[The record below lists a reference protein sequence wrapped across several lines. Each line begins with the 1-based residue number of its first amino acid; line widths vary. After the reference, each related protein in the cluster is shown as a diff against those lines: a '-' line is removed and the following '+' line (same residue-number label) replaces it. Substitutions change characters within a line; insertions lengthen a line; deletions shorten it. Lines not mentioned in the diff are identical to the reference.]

1 MTEITSERFAGVDV
15 SKHTLD
21 LHLEGERDVLHVE
34 YDDAGLQQVCQ
45 RLLEAAPTLIVLE
58 ATGGLETRLA
68 AELGAHGLPVAV
80 VNPRQV
86 RDFAKASGRLAK
98 TDRVDAQ
105 VLSAFARAIRP
116 AARAPKEEDVREL
129 EALVTRRRQLIDI
142 RVQEVLRLGTASKLQ
157 AKSLK
162 EHIAWL
168 DRRIASLDTDLT
180 HRLRKSEIWRAK
192 EDLLKSIP
200 GVGQVTCMTL
210 LAKCPEL
217 GRLDRREIAALVGV
231 APLANDSGTHRGKR
245 FIWGGRADV
254 RAVLYMAAVSAMRCN
269 TIIKTFAERL
279 KLAGKPGKVVIVA
292 CMRKLLTIMNSILK
306 SNTPWNPENACA

>member
-1 MTEITSERFAGVDV
+1 MTEMISERFAGVDV

-21 LHLEGERDVLHVE
+21 LHIEGAHDVLHVE
-34 YDDAGLQQVCQ
+34 YDDTGLRQVCQ
-45 RLLEAAPTLIVLE
+45 HLLEAAPTLIVLE

-68 AELGAHGLPVAV
+68 TELGARGLPVAV

-116 AARAPKEEDVREL
+116 AARAPKAEEVREL
-129 EALVTRRRQLIDI
+129 DELVTRRRQLIAI
-142 RVQEVLRLGTASKLQ
+142 RVQEVLRLGTASKIQ

-168 DRRIASLDTDLT
+168 DRRIAALDTDLT
-180 HRLRKSEIWRAK
+180 NRLRKSEIWRAR

-231 APLANDSGTHRGKR
+231 APLANDSGKYRGKR
-245 FIWGGRADV
+245 LVWGGRADV
-254 RAVLYMAAVSAMRCN
+254 RAVLYMAAISAMRSN
-269 TIIKTFAERL
+269 AVIKAFAVRL
-279 KLAGKPGKVVIVA
+279 KQAGKPPKVVIVA
-292 CMRKLLTIMNSILK
+292 CMRKLLTIMNSVLK
-306 SNTPWNPENACA
+306 YSTPWKPENACA

>member
-15 SKHTLD
+15 SKHSLD
-21 LHLEGERDVLHVE
+21 LYLEGEHDVLHVE
-34 YDDAGLQQVCQ
+34 YDDAGLRRVCQ
-45 RLLEAAPTLIVLE
+45 RLLEAAPTLIVME

-68 AELGAHGLPVAV
+68 TELGALGLPVAV
-80 VNPRQV
+80 VNPRQA

-116 AARAPKEEDVREL
+116 VARAPKDDDVREL
-129 EALVTRRRQLIDI
+129 DELVTRRRQLIDI
-142 RVQEVLRLGTASKLQ
+142 RVQEVLRLGTASKTQ

-162 EHIAWL
+162 AHITWL
-168 DRRIASLDTDLT
+168 DRRIASLDIDLT
-180 HRLRKSEIWRAK
+180 GRLRKSEIWRAK
-192 EDLLKSIP
+192 EDLLESIP

-231 APLANDSGTHRGKR
+231 APLANDSGKHRGKR
-245 FIWGGRADV
+245 FVWGGRAEV
-254 RAVLYMAAVSAMRCN
+254 RAVLYMAAVSAIRFN
-269 TIIKTFAERL
+269 SVIKAFAERL

-292 CMRKLLTIMNSILK
+292 CMRKLLTIMNSVLK
-306 SNTPWNPENACA
+306 NSTPWNPENA